1 MLLIFKGDTCRRL
14 LMPLFDQEIMVRL
27 VTELRKSAARLRD
40 ISKLS
45 EAGFLKD
52 PDKIGS
58 AKYHFIVAIECCID
72 MCNHIIARNGFRA
85 PEDYGDTFRVMSEE
99 GALREEFSDE
109 LVNMAKFRNR
119 LVHLYWEVKDKQV
132 YEILQTR
139 LDDFKKLLDAL
150 SNFLNFKDIK

>member
-1 MLLIFKGDTCRRL
+1 
-14 LMPLFDQEIMVRL
+14 MPLFDQEIMVRL

-40 ISKLS
+40 LSKIP
-45 EAGFLKD
+45 EAEFLKD
-52 PDKIGS
+52 PDKVGS

-72 MCNHIIARNGFRA
+72 MCNHVIARNGFRA

-99 GALREEFSDE
+99 GALRADFSDE

-150 SNFLNFKDIK
+150 SIFLNFMNIK